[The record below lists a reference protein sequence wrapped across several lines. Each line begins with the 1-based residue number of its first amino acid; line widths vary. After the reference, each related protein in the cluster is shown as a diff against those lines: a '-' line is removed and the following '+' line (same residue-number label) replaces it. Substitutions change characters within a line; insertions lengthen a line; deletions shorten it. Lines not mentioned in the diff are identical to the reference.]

1 MRYSAKLL
9 FVWNPDPV
17 TENRKRRLCEERI
30 VMFQAR
36 SAREAIRKA
45 QSLGRQG
52 QLQYESGHR
61 LEFAGIMQCM
71 RLEPEDSGEVWWE
84 FKRRS
89 IPSTWATSV
98 IPSTSELYVFTD
110 QRSQGKKPANKAL
123 QPSSRASTA
132 TKPRRASRAARG

>member
-17 TENRKRRLCEERI
+17 TGSRQRRLCEERI

-36 SAREAIRKA
+36 SARDAIRKA

-61 LEFAGIMQCM
+61 LEFAGIIQCM
-71 RLEPEDSGEVWWE
+71 RLESEDPGEVWWE
-84 FKRRS
+84 LKRRS
-89 IPSTWATSV
+89 NPSTWAERV
-98 IPSTSELYVFTD
+98 IPPASELYVFTD
-110 QRSQGKKPANKAL
+110 QGSQGKKPANKAL
-123 QPSSRASTA
+123 QPSSRASA
-132 TKPRRASRAARG
+132 ASKRRSASRAARG